1 MLVDGQARA
10 MALTINTQLFEGRL
24 KALCESL
31 GGQPALWGNAAALAV
46 VTGPSLDEIRYHKSI
61 ALHHWLFG
69 CVPCSPATV
78 RVGNKAAELAP
89 DETTAFATNDALR
102 VKREPLARLSELT

>member
-1 MLVDGQARA
+1 MAALVDGQARA
-10 MALTINTQLFEGRL
+10 MALKINTQLFEGRL

-31 GGQPALWGNAAALAV
+31 GAQPALWGNAAALAV

-69 CVPCSPATV
+69 CVPRSPAPP
-78 RVGNKAAELAP
+78 GGQKAALCAL
-89 DETTAFATNDALR
+89 ATNDALR
-102 VKREPLARLSELT
+102 VRKESFAQLSELT